1 MRHRGTWRWSIG
13 AGGVGEPR
21 PRTAMCL
28 EHLAQVMKPL
38 APKVAIST
46 GGSVDLEDSLLP
58 NLFVCPELDIID
70 IHTYTTNAAKVKEVS
85 HIGATWAVT
94 HGKRVRLQK
103 FGVQGD
109 DTLKMEVIIPIIYG
123 MNELGI
129 PFMPWELVHPE
140 NKRDFEFW
148 ISGDFWARFT
158 AQSWAAKQKASPFS
172 WPELPQQTVGKDDWS
187 LCVLNAECR
196 SGCCTNEW
204 SDDKLYKCTPGGQ
217 RCSGNRLADW
227 VFCTRSSEC
236 LSGCCSKQ
244 WSDDGRYKC
253 TPGGNPS
260 LCGDA
265 LSSNGQP
272 CSSSGACAS
281 GCCASGSCVA
291 QAPPAL
297 CSV

>member
-1 MRHRGTWRWSIG
+1 
-13 AGGVGEPR
+13 
-21 PRTAMCL
+21 
-28 EHLAQVMKPL
+28 MKPL

-58 NLFVCPELDIID
+58 SLFMCPEINIVD
-70 IHTYTTNAAKVKEVS
+70 IHTYTANALKVKEVG
-85 HIGATWAVT
+85 HIAATWAVT
-94 HGKRVRLQK
+94 HGKRVRLQE

-109 DTLKMEVIIPIIYG
+109 DAFKKDVIIPIIYG

-129 PFMPWELVHPE
+129 PFLPWQLVHPE

-148 ISGDFWARFT
+148 ISGDFWRQFT
-158 AQSWAAKQKASPFS
+158 SQSWAARGKASPFS
-172 WPELPQQTVGKDDWS
+172 WPELPQQGGGKEDWS

-196 SGCCTNEW
+196 SGCCSKEW
-204 SDDKLYKCTPGGQ
+204 SDDKMHKCTPGG
-217 RCSGNRLADW
+217 RECTGNRLADW

-265 LSSNGQP
+265 LSWNGQP
-272 CSSSGACAS
+272 CSSSGLCAS
-281 GCCASGSCVA
+281 GCCTAGSCVA
-291 QAPPAL
+291 QAHPAL